1 MIRLV
6 LFALLPGVLVGAF
19 IFLIYYLADPDGV
32 VYEIP
37 WWIIV
42 AYAVVLGVMVIRGAF
57 LPANSLWSALK
68 SDYPAKPVH
77 PDTWPRSAGLIGTAE
92 HKELANAMSFAT
104 EDGLHLRR
112 LRRYLS
118 NLPWVT
124 IPWEKIESIEVIE
137 PDREAVQAADT
148 REARRTLSYVLH
160 AKIVLVRKRSAMT
173 LLVPWNEEFNQRVPP
188 NVELVKNWEWP
199 YSVM

>member
-1 MIRLV
+1 
-6 LFALLPGVLVGAF
+6 LFALIPGLLVAGF
-19 IFLIYYLADPDGV
+19 TTLVYYLNDPEDFM
-32 VYEIP
+32 YEIP

-42 AYAVVLGVMVIRGAF
+42 MFTVLYGVMVIRGAF
-57 LPANSLWSALK
+57 LPANTLWSALK
-68 SDYPAKPVH
+68 SDYPAKPIH

-92 HKELANAMSFAT
+92 HQELANALSFAT

-124 IPWEKIESIEVIE
+124 IPWGKIESIEIFE
-137 PDREAVQAADT
+137 PDEGTVNAAET
-148 REARRTLSYVLH
+148 REERRALSYLLH
-160 AKIVLVRKRSAMT
+160 AKVVLARNRSEMT
-173 LLVPWNEEFNQRVPP
+173 LLIPWNEEFNKRVPAS
-188 NVELVKNWEWP
+188 VKLIKNWNWP

>member
-6 LFALLPGVLVGAF
+6 LFALLPGIVVGGFVL
-19 IFLIYYLADPDGV
+19 LIYYLADPEEFI
-32 VYEIP
+32 YYIP
-37 WWIIV
+37 WWIVV
-42 AYAVVLGVMVIRGAF
+42 AYAVFFAVMVIRGAF
-57 LPANSLWSALK
+57 LPANTLWSALK
-68 SDYPAKPVH
+68 SDYPAKPLL

-92 HKELANAMSFAT
+92 HQELANAMSFAT

-137 PDREAVQAADT
+137 PDREAVKAAET
-148 REARRTLSYVLH
+148 REARRTLSYLLH
-160 AKIVLVRKRSAMT
+160 AKVVLARKRSAMT
-173 LLVPWNEEFNQRVPP
+173 LLVPWNEEFNKRIPP
-188 NVELVKNWEWP
+188 SVNLVKNWEWP